1 MVRQVLERNP
11 QFIKDGGNMRLKL
24 SQNDK
29 ELEFL
34 QVLQMDMW
42 RNPLLNGNNLSH
54 ITFE

>member
-1 MVRQVLERNP
+1 MVRQVSERNP